1 MNYYPPNCKC
11 YLSND
16 GYDMSFFIS
25 DVGLYVGL
33 TAADESRW
41 TTMGAERRERI
52 ITALEFL
59 GWLYGP
65 GYSPSFEKTPI
76 GEHLVFNEIEIKYRT
91 FRRRWLRQPSDVFKR
106 FDEEEGLPSE
116 KFNRFEDHTALTY
129 SPKTAYREIWQAFYS
144 DIASKDVYDHFLE
157 WLDYVSMKIDE
168 EDDEQ

>member
-11 YLSND
+11 YSNGYD
-16 GYDMSFFIS
+16 YDMSFIIS
-25 DVGLYVGL
+25 CDGM

-41 TTMGAERRERI
+41 TTMGAERRKRI
-52 ITALEFL
+52 IAALEFL

-65 GYSPSFEKTPI
+65 GYSPDFEKTLI
-76 GEHLVFNEIEIKYRT
+76 GERLVFNALEIRYLS

-106 FDEEEGLPSE
+106 FEEEEGLPSE

-144 DIASKDVYDHFLE
+144 DIASKDVYDRFLE